1 MTFKRSVQDVVQ
13 DRKKYLDKVSNL
25 LYNTNI
31 GKGKEN
37 KKVGKMI
44 NIDKYSLDS
53 SRTKEQLNKLNLV
66 RNKLKNV
73 YGNGELVV
81 AGGAVRDTVL
91 GLPYRDI
98 DLFITDTVKEPFTS
112 IEDTLTYDSVEAS
125 ETLSEFGYYTT
136 DFGGRGNYGDSEF
149 QVVSHSTNSFARLNE
164 CPTIQVIVRKE
175 LRDGPEGLLKSFDW
189 SLTEAYIN
197 DDGVFVSEDFVR
209 AVESKRVEFKSRAAK
224 DRADIWRH
232 RTGYKITFGRLPT
245 GEKSKPQP
253 RELKWFNT
261 QDFTST
267 YAIQG
272 TWNDLVNQRPVNIQD
287 LLNQAAAAV
296 PAFHDNF

>member
-1 MTFKRSVQDVVQ
+1 M
-13 DRKKYLDKVSNL
+13 
-25 LYNTNI
+25 
-31 GKGKEN
+31 
-37 KKVGKMI
+37 
-44 NIDKYSLDS
+44 
-53 SRTKEQLNKLNLV
+53 
-66 RNKLKNV
+66 
-73 YGNGELVV
+73 
-81 AGGAVRDTVL
+81 
-91 GLPYRDI
+91 
-98 DLFITDTVKEPFTS
+98 
-112 IEDTLTYDSVEAS
+112 
-125 ETLSEFGYYTT
+125 
-136 DFGGRGNYGDSEF
+136 
-149 QVVSHSTNSFARLNE
+149 
-164 CPTIQVIVRKE
+164 
-175 LRDGPEGLLKSFDW
+175 KSFDW

>member
-37 KKVGKMI
+37 KKANRMI
-44 NIDKYSLDS
+44 NIDKIDKYTLDS
-53 SRTKEQLNKLNLV
+53 SRTKEQFNKLNLV

-98 DLFITDTVKEPFTS
+98 DLFINDTVKEPFTS

-125 ETLSEFGYYTT
+125 ETLSEFGYYITN
-136 DFGGRGNYGDSEF
+136 FGVGGNYGDSEF
-149 QVVSHSTNSFARLNE
+149 QVVSHSTDSFARLNE
-164 CPTIQVIVRKE
+164 CPTIQVITRKE

-224 DRADIWRH
+224 DRADRWRQ
-232 RTGYKITFGRLPT
+232 RTGYKITFGRLPP
-245 GEKSKPQP
+245 GEKTTTNT
-253 RELKWFNT
+253 KWYNT
-261 QDFTST
+261 GSNSFPYTAT
-267 YAIQG
+267 LG
-272 TWNDLVNQRPVNIQD
+272 NQRPVNIQD